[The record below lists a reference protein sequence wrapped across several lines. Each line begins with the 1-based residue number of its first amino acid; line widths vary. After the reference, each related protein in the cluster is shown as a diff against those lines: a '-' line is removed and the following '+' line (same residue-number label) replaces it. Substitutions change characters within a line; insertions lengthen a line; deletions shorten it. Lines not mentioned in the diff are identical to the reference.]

1 MQSYGHELVA
11 FVATLQGRQA
21 PDRPLDHEL
30 LVEET
35 LHRAVGTIDGDRAAP
50 GAGGRR

>member
-1 MQSYGHELVA
+1 MQAYGHELVA

-30 LVEET
+30 TVEET
-35 LHRAVGTIDGDRAAP
+35 LHRAVGTVAGARAT